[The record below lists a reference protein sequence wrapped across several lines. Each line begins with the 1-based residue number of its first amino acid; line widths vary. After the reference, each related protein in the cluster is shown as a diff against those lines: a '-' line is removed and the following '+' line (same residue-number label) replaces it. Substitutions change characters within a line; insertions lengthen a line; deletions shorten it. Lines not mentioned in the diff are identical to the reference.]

1 MKKKVL
7 SLLLASAMVMSM
19 AACGK
24 GDNTDGSVSNSGGQS
39 NAPTNS
45 DTPTGSG
52 DSSENPSNTDE
63 GPAVDQFS
71 GHPLGHFEDD
81 GKTYTYH
88 SWTTVLP
95 AAWNVQTYENN
106 EATTILNYTSDSL
119 YSYEFTED
127 FSTFLIVP
135 SMASDYATD
144 VTSQYVGKYGIEAG
158 DVNKAWSIPLK
169 QNLKFDNGDSI
180 TANTFVESIKLLLNP
195 KAQNGRAD
203 DFYMGTFKPYN
214 AENYLKQGAYGVSEF
229 VSAAYGDDEYVDPAL
244 FSTDEEGHLQHEG
257 KDIVCDINSAGN
269 WGSNS
274 WAGYGFDDS
283 IPQYAN
289 LLAAADENGRVKLT
303 AELLKDFQDMIA
315 MLHGYD
321 DVEAYAADGGDY
333 AYQEFEEA
341 AFFGMMYPELDWS
354 EVGVFAPSDYELVI
368 VIQDPME
375 DNYYLRSALASS
387 FFMVHPDLYTQ
398 CIDES
403 TGVYTNTYGTSLD
416 TYVGFGPYKLTEFVE
431 GSYVRFERNL
441 NWHGYADGEYLEG
454 TYMADG
460 VRIQLLEGEAS
471 TATAHEM
478 FLKGELDSFGLST
491 PEYINEYLSSEYT
504 VFTDSESTWLLVMN
518 PDMANFE
525 RTQAV
530 AEPMLNN
537 SNKVNKTVM
546 TLPDFRKALSYALDR
561 QDFIL
566 ATVPSMKPA
575 PYVLSKVLVADPD
588 TMKTYRSYDVAKDAV
603 LSFWGLSD
611 DWGDGKEYADRD
623 EAIDSITGYDPE
635 GAKVLFDAAYDE
647 AVEQGL
653 LSEEDIA
660 GGNWEVQVLVGL
672 PSESK
677 AYVNGGEYL
686 QTAWTNAVQGTKF
699 ENHLSVKLTD
709 PLGSTW
715 SQELKNNG
723 NIDVLFLVGWG
734 GDPMDPYGLFGCTV
748 DPQLQYDTFTDKT
761 NITYD
766 VEING
771 KTLRASYFAWIHDA
785 LNGQTIT
792 AQVIGADGNPTGETV
807 DISAGSSD
815 PAEVR
820 VAITAAGEEAIMNL
834 ANLFPL
840 CSDASASLHGMRIEY
855 VTYDYDLMMGFGGIT
870 WNKFLMDDDE
880 FAQYVASQG
889 GTLNYK

>member
-1 MKKKVL
+1 MKKKVI
-7 SLLLASAMVMSM
+7 SLLLASAMVLSM

-24 GDNTDGSVSNSGGQS
+24 DGNTDDTPGSTGQS
-39 NAPTNS
+39 SESTES
-45 DTPTGSG
+45 
-52 DSSENPSNTDE
+52 DSSSSEAPEDST
-63 GPAVDQFS
+63 GPEKDPFS
-71 GHPLGHFEDD
+71 GHTLGHFEDD

-95 AAWNVQTYENN
+95 SAWNVQTYENN
-106 EATTILNYTSDSL
+106 EATTVLNYTSDSL

-127 FSTFLIVP
+127 YSTFVIVP

-169 QNLKFDNGDSI
+169 QNLKFDNGDPI

-229 VSAAYGDDEYVDPAL
+229 VSANYGDDEYVDPAE
-244 FSTDEEGHLQHEG
+244 FTTDDEGHLQHDG
-257 KDIVCDINSAGN
+257 KDIIFDTNSSGN
-269 WGSNS
+269 WGGDPWS
-274 WAGYGFDDS
+274 AYGLDDS
-283 IPQYAN
+283 VAQYAN

-303 AELLKDFQDMIA
+303 AELLKDVQDIIA

-321 DVEAYAADGGDY
+321 NVEGYAADAGDY
-333 AYQEFEEA
+333 AYKEFEEA
-341 AFFGMMYPELDWS
+341 AFFGMMYPEMDWS

-368 VIQDPME
+368 AIQDPME
-375 DNYYLRSALASS
+375 DNYYLRSALATS
-387 FFMVHPDLYTQ
+387 FFLVHPDLYTQ

-403 TGVYTNTYGTSLD
+403 TGIYTNTYGTSLD
-416 TYVGFGPYKLTEFVE
+416 TYVGFGPYKLIEFVE

-441 NWHGYADGEYLEG
+441 NWHGYADGEYLAD

-460 VRIQLLEGEAS
+460 VRVQLLEGEAA

-478 FLKGELDSFGLST
+478 FLKGELDGFSLGT
-491 PEYINEYLSSEYT
+491 PEYINEYISSEYT

-518 PDMANFE
+518 PDQANFE

-530 AEPMLNN
+530 AEPVLNK

-566 ATVPSMKPA
+566 ATIPTMKPA
-575 PYVLSKVLVADPD
+575 PYVLSKVLVADPE
-588 TMKTYRSYDVAKDAV
+588 TMQTYRSYDAAKDAV

-611 DWGDGKEYADRD
+611 AWGEGKEYADRD
-623 EAIDSITGYDPE
+623 EAIDSITGFDPE
-635 GAKVLFDAAYDE
+635 GAKVLFDTAYDQ

-653 LSEEDIA
+653 LSDEDIA
-660 GGNWEVQVLVGL
+660 SGNWEVQILVGL
-672 PSESK
+672 PSEHK

-686 QTAWTNAVQGTKF
+686 QTAWTNAAQGTKF

-723 NIDVLFLVGWG
+723 NIDVLFLVGWS

-748 DPQLQYDTFTDKT
+748 DPQLQYDTFTDKSSV
-761 NITYD
+761 TYD
-766 VEING
+766 VVING
-771 KTLRASYFAWIHDA
+771 QTLRASYFEWIHDA
-785 LNGQTIT
+785 LNGQAIS
-792 AQVIGADGNPTGETV
+792 AQVVGADGNVTGETV
-807 DISAGSSD
+807 SISAGSSD
-815 PAEVR
+815 PTEVR

-840 CSDASASLHGMRIEY
+840 ASDASASLRGMRMEY
-855 VTYDYDLMMGFGGIT
+855 VTYDYNLMMGFGGIT

-880 FAQYVASQG
+880 YAQYVTSQG

>member
-1 MKKKVL
+1 MKKKVI
-7 SLLLASAMVMSM
+7 SLLLASVMVLSM

-24 GDNTDGSVSNSGGQS
+24 DGDTDSSAPDSSGSSSQPVED
-39 NAPTNS
+39 S
-45 DTPTGSG
+45 DQPS
-52 DSSENPSNTDE
+52 DSSEPNTD
-63 GPAVDQFS
+63 PVNDPFS

-106 EATTILNYTSDSL
+106 EATTVLNYTSDSL

-127 FSTFLIVP
+127 FSTFVIVP

-144 VTSQYVGKYGIEAG
+144 VTSQYVGKYGIEEG

-169 QNLKFDNGDSI
+169 QNLKFDNGDPI

-203 DFYMGTFKPYN
+203 DFYMDTFKPYN
-214 AENYLKQGAYGVSEF
+214 AENYLKQGAYGVNEF
-229 VSAAYGDDEYVDPAL
+229 VSANYGEDEYVDPAL
-244 FSTDEEGHLQHEG
+244 FTADGDGYLQYEGQ
-257 KDIVCDINSAGN
+257 DIVFDTATTGN
-269 WGSNS
+269 WGGGPWSDQGLDES
-274 WAGYGFDDS
+274 V
-283 IPQYAN
+283 PQYAN
-289 LLAAADENGRVKLT
+289 LLAAADDKGRVKLT
-303 AELLKDFQDMIA
+303 ADLLKDVQDIIA

-321 DVEAYAADGGDY
+321 NVEAYAADAGDY

-341 AFFGMMYPELDWS
+341 VFFGKMYPELDWS

-368 VIQDPME
+368 VIRDPME

-387 FFMVHPDLYTQ
+387 FFLVHPGLYTQ

-441 NWHGYADGEYLEG
+441 NWHGYADGEYLDG

-478 FLKGELDSFGLST
+478 FLKGELDGFSLST

-504 VFTDSESTWLLVMN
+504 MFTDSESTWLLVMN
-518 PDMANFE
+518 PDKANFE

-530 AEPMLNN
+530 AEPVLNKA
-537 SNKVNKTVM
+537 NKVNKTVM
-546 TLPDFRKALSYALDR
+546 TLPDFRKALSYAIDR

-566 ATVPSMKPA
+566 STIPSMKPA
-575 PYVLSKVLVADPD
+575 PYVLSNVLVADPE
-588 TMKTYRSYDVAKDAV
+588 TMQTYRSYDVAKDAV

-635 GAKVLFDAAYDE
+635 GAKVLFDTAYDE

-660 GGNWEVQVLVGL
+660 SGNWEVQILVGI
-672 PSESK
+672 PSEHK

-715 SQELKNNG
+715 SSELKSNG
-723 NIDVLFLVGWG
+723 SIDVLFLVGWS

-748 DPQLQYDTFTDKT
+748 DPNLQYDAFTDKT
-761 NITYD
+761 SITYD

-771 KTLRASYFAWIHDA
+771 QTLRASYFEWIHDA
-785 LNGQTIT
+785 LKGEAIS
-792 AQVIGADGNPTGETV
+792 AKVIGADGNPTGETV
-807 DISAGSSD
+807 SISAGSSD
-815 PAEVR
+815 PTEIR

-840 CSDASASLHGMRIEY
+840 ATDAAASLRGMRMEY
-855 VTYDYDLMMGFGGIT
+855 VTDEYNLMMGFGGIA

-880 FAQYVASQG
+880 FAKYVTDQG